1 MQPDA
6 KYVKCKFL
14 NAEVDRTERR
24 ITLVRRLVDEALL
37 EQGRHLYALKRADEL
52 RLLVLFNWRDK
63 HGVGVL
69 WMLRKLL
76 PIWHRKFSRFR
87 KNAALGCTVP
97 VLVGRKSEE
106 IIQECIAREFP
117 AGENQREQ
125 RERQRQRIERLFLP
139 QGSKMHARYKS
150 PLDAINVDD
159 FVATYEKELKQWSRS
174 RSTTAAVSQDL
185 RTLQR
190 MPFRGN
196 PFR

>member
-1 MQPDA
+1 MHLDA
-6 KYVKCKFL
+6 QQLKRKFL
-14 NAEVDRTERR
+14 QAERKRTERR
-24 ITLVRRLVDEALL
+24 IKLARRLVDEALL
-37 EQGRHLYALKRADEL
+37 EQGRHLYALKRTDEL

-63 HGVGVL
+63 HVVSVL

-76 PIWHRKFSRFR
+76 PIWHKKFSRFK

-106 IIQECIAREFP
+106 IIQEHIAREFP

-139 QGSKMHARYKS
+139 EARKVETRYKS

-174 RSTTAAVSQDL
+174 RSTTAAASRDL
-185 RTLQR
+185 RELQR
-190 MPFRGN
+190 MAWRGN

>member
-1 MQPDA
+1 MTDA
-6 KYVKCKFL
+6 AYIKRRFL
-14 NAEVDRTERR
+14 NAESQRTERR
-24 ITLVRRLVDEALL
+24 VKLAKQLLDDALQ
-37 EQGRHLYALKRADEL
+37 EQGRHLYSLKRADEL

-63 HGVGVL
+63 HSVGVL

-76 PIWHRKFSRFR
+76 PIWHKKFSRFR
-87 KNAALGCTVP
+87 KNAALGCQVP

-106 IIQECIAREFP
+106 IVQEHIAREFP

-139 QGSKMHARYKS
+139 EARKVETRYKS

-174 RSTTAAVSQDL
+174 RSTTAAVSRDL

-190 MPFRGN
+190 MAWRGN
-196 PFR
+196 PWR